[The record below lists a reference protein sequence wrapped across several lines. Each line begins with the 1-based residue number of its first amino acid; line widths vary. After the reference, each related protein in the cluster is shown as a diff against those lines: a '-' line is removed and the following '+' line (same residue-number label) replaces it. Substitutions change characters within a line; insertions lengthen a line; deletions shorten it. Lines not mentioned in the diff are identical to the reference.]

1 MSTIDTI
8 REERLQ
14 AADALRARW
23 QAFREE
29 HPKTRIRDAAAELG
43 VSEAE
48 LVALDCGAGT
58 VRLEPRWEE
67 LLHGFGTLGEVTAI
81 TRNESVVHEKH
92 GRYEKIEVDP
102 AHALVLGE
110 AIDLRLF
117 PRAWAKVF
125 AVTSQTR
132 DGERMSFQIFDRSGM
147 AIHKVFATEASDQA
161 AFERLRDALA
171 APDQTAA
178 EAVEPAT
185 PPAPDRPDAEI
196 DVAGFRA
203 AWAALADTHD
213 FFPLLRRFKVGR
225 QQALRL
231 ADPAMAWAVETGGVR
246 RVLEQASAR
255 QVPIMV
261 FVGNPGA
268 IQIHTGPVE
277 RIQDVGP
284 WLNVLDPGFNLHLR
298 EDRVTTAWV
307 VRKPSVDGIV
317 TSLEVFDAAGE
328 MIVQFFGKRK
338 PGIPE
343 REDWREMVAETQ
355 EKLA

>member
-1 MSTIDTI
+1 MSSTDTL

-14 AADALRARW
+14 TADALRARW
-23 QAFREE
+23 HAFREAN
-29 HPKTRIRDAAAELG
+29 PKVRIRDAAGELG

-67 LLHGFGTLGEVTAI
+67 LLRGIGTLGVVTAI

-92 GRYEKIEVDP
+92 GRYETIEVDP
-102 AHALVLGE
+102 VHALVLGDD
-110 AIDLRLF
+110 IDLRLF
-117 PRAWAKVF
+117 PRVWAKAF
-125 AVTSQTR
+125 AVTSQTK
-132 DGERMSFQIFDRSGM
+132 DGERMSYQIFDRAGV
-147 AIHKVFATEASDQA
+147 AIHKVFAREGSDLA
-161 AFERLRDALA
+161 AFQSLRAALA
-171 APDQTAA
+171 STDQDPG
-178 EAVEPAT
+178 ENVEPAA
-185 PPAPDRPDAEI
+185 APVADRPDAEI

-203 AWAALADTHD
+203 AWATLSDTHD

-225 QQALRL
+225 RQAMRL
-231 ADPAMAWAVETGGVR
+231 ADPEMAWPVQTGGVR
-246 RVLEQASAR
+246 RLLDQASAR

-298 EDRVTTAWV
+298 EDRVANAWV
-307 VRKPSVDGIV
+307 VKKPSVDGVV
-317 TSLEVFDAAGE
+317 TSLEVFDEAGE

-343 REDWREMVAETQ
+343 REDWRALVAQTQ
-355 EKLA
+355 ERIA

>member
-1 MSTIDTI
+1 MSSTDTL

-23 QAFREE
+23 HAFREE
-29 HPKTRIRDAAAELG
+29 QPKVRIRDAAATLG

-58 VRLEPRWEE
+58 MRLEPRWEE

-117 PRAWAKVF
+117 PRVWAKAF
-125 AVTSQTR
+125 AVTSRTK
-132 DGERMSFQIFDRSGM
+132 DGDRQSFQVFDRSGT
-147 AIHKVFATEASDQA
+147 AIHKVFAKEGSDVA
-161 AFERLRDALA
+161 AFERLRAALA
-171 APDQTAA
+171 AADQYAA
-178 EAVEPAT
+178 EATEAAAPAT
-185 PPAPDRPDAEI
+185 PDRPDAEI

-213 FFPLLRRFKVGR
+213 FFPLLRRFRVGR
-225 QQALRL
+225 RQALRL
-231 ADPAMAWAVETGGVR
+231 ADPEMAWAVQTGGVR
-246 RVLEQASAR
+246 RVLEQAAAR

-298 EDRVTTAWV
+298 EDHVAGAWV

-317 TSLEVFDAAGE
+317 TSLEVFDTAGE

-343 REDWREMVAETQ
+343 REDWRTLVAETQ
-355 EKLA
+355 EKL